1 MAKNRYN
8 KQETV
13 TNGYAY
19 ISMKN
24 KIKKLNEARLEGD
37 YSEAQKIID
46 EVDEIFQNEVIDL
59 TKATTVINNKWS
71 THNRRQESETVT
83 KLLTSLHNDNFF
95 MVAPNSGFTANSA
108 IEKAIDFNNKITY
121 TPQGV
126 NTFASYTDVVGA
138 YDQLQKLKD
147 QGGHLYLF
155 DTETIGGKNTSNIWN
170 PLGIT
175 EFASQKINMATGEYT
190 KTNIVLGIQDTIEN
204 KQKVEKILNALG
216 STLNDKEVSSKLTN
230 DASIILN
237 DEELRVTAYRL
248 ALYGDYASEFEDVV
262 DENGRRYKRAKSL
275 ASSDINDWLDPKKIK
290 RGWEKNVA
298 AFKASPMT
306 EYGLT
311 EAQLAF
317 IDSVAE
323 MYDAANNKTGMIGG
337 QNIVP
342 FDFKV
347 VNTELARYKEMLQ
360 KSVDTAGAYG
370 VPVVN
375 AKKGLA
381 YIESKFGGTGGL
393 SAPSQ
398 QIFDTLPMI
407 QFIREKFGINALFN
421 NNQEA
426 IAAAGKGTAKQ
437 ENIGAVWFPDLFA
450 SGEAHMADFDV
461 DVQRAFFTAPI
472 PELGDKTFIEHFM
485 TVEQG
490 GGLKGLNM
498 PAQTIKAGNEQQILY
513 AKKGTRDRTFGG
525 KAALDHTYNR
535 RTGEVFTSSNYEI
548 MGLNK
553 MPQFAGDI
561 NMGTNINK
569 GHFYYVDDIKK
580 IKAADLADNLGATLP
595 ELSGPD
601 VFQVRMRMA
610 VADKYKGRGLEDL
623 EYVLHFGSEYELSGW
638 FSSNFDIPLVKDD
651 AGKYVLNGDNA
662 LDILEKV
669 KIKDGEVIR
678 PYGNYLGDPGQI
690 VQEVLELSNEK
701 ALVDSTLRDLSD
713 PNKMYSRI
721 EKQLKI
727 RAKLTDAGL
736 DNVTQEEIADLL
748 FGSPIVRM
756 DGMSESQT
764 KSLIKE
770 IQDIAGFVPKGSDES
785 KVYSN
790 SIRKTITA
798 WDFIGA
804 NDEFYMKTFDNLE
817 KFAQKR
823 NYTMKQRNY
832 MFAQVVENLKAQVAD
847 EMFEDPD
854 KVKQIIHNVK
864 DFEGSLEEVKKI
876 YDIALPD
883 TFIKE
888 HTKKK
893 QIENGISINNDENIL
908 TVRLGDN
915 SSSHRLEDQLVKMKY
930 GENSNLRM
938 NPEHYKRSAMYDF
951 VNHLNTLDD
960 FKDNEYIEEALKHMN
975 ANIESFN
982 SNTVAMNVL
991 NAMEQVKA
999 GDPTKGIIK
1008 DINVRSVLEQTPE
1021 FNTKLNSL
1029 VDSVFI
1035 DAMENTPVPLDLTVG
1050 NTDDA
1055 IRNHIKN
1062 NVLHN
1067 YLPTRAE
1074 FDKTLV
1080 GLNKTQ
1086 KWQKELLYETLEKQI
1101 TDSLV
1106 DITGALSSVPNSDL
1120 MIMPDGRFVFKQ
1132 GQQAITIDS
1141 IPKIKLDGDTLYG
1154 QVGNSKVQVHLDLGL
1169 DAANNMIVTTN
1180 LGDAYT
1186 KNKTVTK
1193 NIKRK
1198 VKDGTFIMEDVYGIT
1213 SHLSEKFR
1221 QDSRYEFKSGDWF
1234 SNFMVGTGELQTLLP
1249 KMFSEDGDPNFK
1261 AIADKINLTDKERQ
1275 ILADAFRNVD
1285 KAVEPGELN
1294 PVVNQYLSAYWVE
1307 IVQGL
1312 SNARGNA
1319 DTKKLSSGLTIGTK
1333 GKGKL
1338 QRGKLMGSNMRF
1350 ATGFANSL
1358 DNLGRP
1364 VVDGSGNVK
1373 FIRSDQV
1380 REAAKRSQ
1388 GLFYEGALFESMDT
1402 DPLNKKITNGVEEIT
1417 TGWTSRTA
1425 YVGEHGIRAIIENN
1439 QDRVLANNTIKNLA
1453 DEKKQN
1459 IYNMMKAYV
1468 NTFEQQKVL
1477 DARTFDSVN
1486 NVAVSANT
1494 IKLSTAKDF
1503 INIPKE
1509 EKLLHADKYERLLNL
1524 MGDIDIT
1531 PEGVVSYK
1539 SSVGD
1544 IVKRGETI
1552 IPFAKYGGE
1561 STNWTTK
1568 MDRSLLRFQ
1577 VYNQQGIALTDEEI
1591 SEVLRKNKHVFD
1603 NIDMNKRSDKLG
1615 AFLKALDDYEVNFTV
1630 EDINR
1635 TTLPKILA
1643 NDSEKSM
1650 NHILYAKTGTI
1661 NEQVAQ
1667 VFKSYSDE
1675 TAELI
1680 QGTVLTDQALAAYF
1694 KDISKRDATISKA
1707 GFANWEDFVKAWKGE
1722 MYTMSDVLFGKGG
1735 IFEGFTDIA
1744 NDNLLGHDN
1753 KGTMLMGSLN
1763 EAVAMLGKYSSAD
1776 KKESQESL
1784 ELGFK
1789 KFLDFYNKETIDDKG
1804 NKIYANKFFVNQSG
1818 EALDIELVNGR
1829 FRLKGGQGLK
1839 AGLDEYD
1846 MVDYEKLESMI
1857 RDVDKFLVDEGA
1869 TKEDR
1874 LIHKVK
1880 HVQKEDKHMFY
1891 ADDEGEEF
1899 FGRMIYSKEGD
1910 KDIIVG
1916 SVGSTYKKIVMDPE
1930 TQSSM
1935 PQEYFDT
1942 KMDYLK
1948 LKGEKTNIEHELN
1961 ALKKDLGV
1969 RSSADIDPATVDP
1982 LDMDK
1987 INKIN
1992 ELIKLEDKYAQA
2004 EMKLSNMDEYL
2015 KNMEGTGH
2023 AFRIGD
2029 QEEKIIKNYFI
2040 NSNRF
2045 GALDKRIAAGELS
2058 KETIA
2063 ASNVLRGLD
2072 RNNYT
2077 STEGVKVYQ
2086 DLLDELHAQ
2095 KYYNEFFDTKELL
2108 KSGVEEGGKY
2118 EHLKYIYDDVIG
2130 TKRANKL
2137 GVETAELMHQ
2147 INMASLADE
2156 YNNVN
2161 RDKQKL
2167 IDAGFEIMTPKEY
2180 LNEFGDP
2187 NMPGYTS
2194 AIKKNV
2200 LLELDMMDGAGP
2212 EYIAVSG
2219 MGSVL
2224 DNAEIRQDWH
2234 KYAGKVSKIYET
2246 EFLDAHGD
2254 PNKVPKILERMENAK
2269 QELRKSTSSF
2279 LEKGSEAHNRMRQ
2292 EVHAAV
2298 DRVKIIST
2306 MGDPDNPLLQQAQ
2319 IEGRSISEWIKDGVY
2334 HDYTFD
2340 SLESFEKRG
2349 YFKKEFLESMGMNSR
2364 EEMIEHLR
2372 THGTVMMDDRY
2383 PNIRERSLTPIR
2395 HFLAVDDQGMSFLAN
2410 NATMMAPWTML
2421 AMNADSD
2428 GDSVS
2433 RFLVKHKGVDH
2444 LQYSIARKKA
2454 LEIFEQNSDF
2464 KALSALEQ
2472 EEKIKAQTIGFMK
2485 SFGIKENGL
2494 AEEAYNTF
2502 FLREAEMGLT
2512 ARVENKKWYG
2522 DVVDTWKGDS
2532 KKTVT
2537 AMSIKYGDGYSGAEL
2552 IGGKSV
2558 FGKTRFTALSETPT
2572 WKEVRNNMDQINQAI
2587 SVVQSNAHLLSA
2599 ETQEYVKDILDNSA
2613 DIFSHNDENKALDQ
2627 LLTAYG
2633 ELANNSQARI
2643 SSDGF
2648 ASVSEAAIKRSRINK
2663 YHIEGMK
2670 KLGVTA
2676 TGNVNSTLYGIS
2688 QAIKSHHGDIN
2699 NPMYDE
2705 IMRSITSEMSYLLEE
2720 TPISGKKHEVKAGD
2734 ARLIEFGEVFRKI
2747 RDEGRTDENIAAMK
2761 NYFTTYMNHD
2771 EIATAYDMTV
2781 TKANVNAADILT
2793 EKDDKVKYM
2802 IDKYTEYIG
2811 QALDKDSYLYAE
2823 VQGHSLVG
2831 RKNSQGGTIHKLS
2844 GKVETGYSN
2853 LGDTIADISGINTR
2867 VNEIPKKQAEE
2878 TAEAIAQKTTQQFK
2892 LPEINANEKKIA
2904 DGIESAS
2911 NKIAK
2916 SIISN
2921 GSGIKKG
2928 LGMGVVGLAAGLIA
2942 AGYASGNPLNDPDPA
2957 TIDQKGYDGVKAA
2970 PEMMFSSG
2978 QGFAPNNTGGYII
2991 NIKGDTKKGNRQLKK
3006 ALKQATRNTVGP
3018 TGVTMNIRTSQSQ
3031 GAYSDRDIENILN
3044 NYF

>member
-1 MAKNRYN
+1 MAKRYN
-8 KQETV
+8 KQETI
-13 TNGYAY
+13 TSGYSY

-24 KIKKLNEARLEGD
+24 KIKKINEARLEGD
-37 YSEAQKIID
+37 YSEAQRIID
-46 EVDEIFQNEVIDL
+46 DIDKIFENEIVDLN
-59 TKATTVINNKWS
+59 KATTVINNKWS
-71 THNRRQESETVT
+71 THNRRKESEKLTR
-83 KLLTSLHNDNFF
+83 LLTNLHNDNFF
-95 MVAPNSGFTANSA
+95 QIAPNTGFTANSA
-108 IEKAIDFNNKITY
+108 IEKAIDFNHKIVY
-121 TPQGV
+121 TQQGV
-126 NTFASYTDVVGA
+126 STFASYTDVVGA
-138 YDQLQKLKD
+138 YDQLQELK
-147 QGGHLYLF
+147 QKGGHLYLF
-155 DTETIGGKNTSNIWN
+155 DTETIGGKNTSGIWN

-175 EFASQKINMATGEYT
+175 EYASQKINMATGAYE
-190 KTNIVLGIQDTIEN
+190 KTNIVLGIQDSIEN

-216 STLNDKEVSSKLTN
+216 STLNDKEVSANLTN

-248 ALYGDYASEFEDVV
+248 AIYGDHASEFEDVV
-262 DENGRRYKRAKSL
+262 DANGRRYKRAKSL
-275 ASSDINDWLDPKKIK
+275 ASSEINDWLDPEKIK
-290 RGWEKNVA
+290 RGWLKNVE
-298 AFKASPMT
+298 AFNASPMT
-306 EYGLT
+306 EYGLN

-323 MYDAANNKTGMIGG
+323 MYEAANNKTGMIGG

-381 YIESKFGGTGGL
+381 YIESKFGKGGGL

-407 QFIREKFGINALFN
+407 NFIREKFGINALFN

-426 IAAAGKGTAKQ
+426 IAAAGTGTAKQ
-437 ENIGAVWFPDLFA
+437 ENIGAIWFPDLFA

-472 PELGDKTFIEHFM
+472 PELGNKTFIEHFM

-498 PAQTIKAGNEQQILY
+498 PAQTIKAGNEQQLFY

-525 KAALDHTYNR
+525 KAALDHTINR

-548 MGLNK
+548 MGINK
-553 MPQFAGDI
+553 MPEFNGDI
-561 NMGTNINK
+561 NMGTHINK
-569 GHFYYVDDIKK
+569 GHFYYVDSIKK
-580 IKAADLADNLGATLP
+580 IDAAELAENLGATLP
-595 ELSGPD
+595 ELSGPE

-610 VADKYKGRGLEDL
+610 VADKYKGKGLEDL

-638 FSSNFDIPLVKDD
+638 FSSNFDMPVVKNWY
-651 AGKYVLNGDNA
+651 GYELNGENA

-669 KIKDGEVIR
+669 KVKDGEVIR
-678 PYGNYLGDPGQI
+678 PVGNYMAPTSLL
-690 VQEVLELSNEK
+690 VQEVLEASNEK
-701 ALVDSTLRDLSD
+701 ALVDNALRDLSD
-713 PNKMYSRI
+713 PNKMYNRI

-748 FGSPIVRM
+748 FGDPIARM
-756 DGMSESQT
+756 NGMTDKET

-770 IQDIAGFVPKGSDES
+770 IQEIAGFIPKGSDES

-790 SIRKTITA
+790 SIRKTIA
-798 WDFIGA
+798 SWNFIGA

-817 KFAQKR
+817 KFA
-823 NYTMKQRNY
+823 KQRNY
-832 MFAQVVENLKAQVAD
+832 TTKQKNIMFAQVVENLKAQVAD
-847 EMFEDPD
+847 KMFDDPE

-864 DFEGSLEEVKKI
+864 DFEGTLEEVKKI

-883 TFIKE
+883 SFIKE
-888 HTKKK
+888 RTKKK
-893 QIENGISINNDENIL
+893 TIENGLSINNGDNIL
-908 TVRLGDN
+908 TVRLGDKA
-915 SSSHRLEDQLVKMKY
+915 SSHNLEKQLVKMKY

-938 NPEHYKRSAMYDF
+938 NPEHYKRVAMYDF
-951 VNHLNTLDD
+951 VNHLKTLDD
-960 FKDNEYIEEALKHMN
+960 FKDNEYIQNAIKHMN
-975 ANIESFN
+975 TNIDSFN
-982 SNTVAMNVL
+982 SNAVAMDVL
-991 NAMEQVKA
+991 KAMEQVKSI
-999 GDPTKGIIK
+999 DPAKGIIK
-1008 DINVRSVLEQTPE
+1008 DINVRSMLEQTPE
-1021 FNTKLNSL
+1021 FNAELNKL

-1035 DAMENTPVPLDLTVG
+1035 DAINNTPVPLDLTVG
-1050 NTDDA
+1050 DTDE
-1055 IRNHIKN
+1055 ILRGYIKN
-1062 NVLHN
+1062 NILQH

-1074 FDKTLV
+1074 FDKTLT
-1080 GLNKTQ
+1080 GLNKEQ
-1086 KWQKELLYETLEKQI
+1086 KWQKDLLYKTLEKQI
-1101 TDSLV
+1101 TNSLI
-1106 DITGALSSVPNSDL
+1106 DTAGALSSVPNSEL
-1120 MIMPDGRFVFKQ
+1120 LIGPDGRFIFKQ

-1154 QVGNSKVQVHLDLGL
+1154 QVGNSKVQVYLDLAL
-1169 DAANNMIVTTN
+1169 DSSNNVIVSTN
-1180 LGDAYT
+1180 LGEAYT
-1186 KNKTVTK
+1186 KNKAVTK
-1193 NIKRK
+1193 NLKRK
-1198 VKDGTFIMEDVYGIT
+1198 VKEGTFIMEDAY
-1213 SHLSEKFR
+1213 SLAAHLSDEFR

-1234 SNFMVGTGELQTLLP
+1234 SNFMVGTGNLQTLLP
-1249 KMFSEDGDPNFK
+1249 KMFSEDGDENFK
-1261 AIADKINLTDKERQ
+1261 AIADKINLSDKERK
-1275 ILADAFRNVD
+1275 ILADAFRDAD
-1285 KAVEPGELN
+1285 KTVEAGELN
-1294 PVVNQYLSAYWVE
+1294 PVINQYLSAYWVE

-1312 SNARGNA
+1312 SDARGNS
-1319 DTKKLSSGLTIGTK
+1319 DTRKLSSGLTIGTK

-1338 QRGKLMGSNMRF
+1338 QHGKLMGSNMRF

-1380 REAAKRSQ
+1380 REAAKRAQ
-1388 GLFYEGALFESMDT
+1388 GLFYDGALFESVET
-1402 DPLNKKITNGVEEIT
+1402 DPLNKKIANGVGEIT

-1425 YVGEHGIRAIIENN
+1425 YVGEYGLRAIIENN
-1439 QDRVLANNTIKNLA
+1439 QDKVLAHNTVKNLA

-1459 IYNMMKAYV
+1459 IYDMMKAYV

-1477 DARTFDSVN
+1477 DARTFDNVN

-1494 IKLSTAKDF
+1494 IKLSTAKDI

-1509 EKLLHADKYERLLNL
+1509 EKLLHADKYERLINL
-1524 MGDIDIT
+1524 MGDVEIT
-1531 PEGVVSYK
+1531 PEGVINYK

-1561 STNWTTK
+1561 SENWTTK
-1568 MDRSLLRFQ
+1568 MDKSLLKFQ

-1591 SEVLRKNKHVFD
+1591 SKVLRKNKHVFEGV
-1603 NIDMNKRSDKLG
+1603 NMNERSEKLG
-1615 AFLKALDDYEVNFTV
+1615 ALLKALDDYEINFTV

-1635 TTLPKILA
+1635 ITLPKILA

-1661 NEQVAQ
+1661 NESVAQ
-1667 VFKSYSDE
+1667 VFKNYSDE
-1675 TAELI
+1675 TADLLT
-1680 QGTVLTDQALAAYF
+1680 GTVLTDRALAAYF
-1694 KDISKRDATISKA
+1694 KDTVKRTDVVKQA
-1707 GFANWEDFVKAWKGE
+1707 GFTDWDDFIKAWKSE

-1744 NDNLLGHDN
+1744 NDNLLGHEN

-1763 EAVAMLGKYSSAD
+1763 EAVAMLGKYSSTD

-1784 ELGFK
+1784 ALGFK

-1804 NKIYANKFFVNQSG
+1804 NKVYANKFFINQSG

-1829 FRLKGGQGLK
+1829 LRLKGGKSLDS
-1839 AGLDEYD
+1839 GLDSYD
-1846 MVDYEKLESMI
+1846 MVDYKKLESMI

-1874 LIHKVK
+1874 LIHKVTK
-1880 HVQKEDKHMFY
+1880 IETKDRYIFY
-1891 ADDEGEEF
+1891 ADDEGEEL
-1899 FGRMIYSKEGD
+1899 FGRMLYSKEGD
-1910 KDIIVG
+1910 QDIIVG

-1948 LKGEKTNIEHELN
+1948 LKGEKTNMEHELN
-1961 ALKKDLGV
+1961 ALRKYLGV
-1969 RSSADIDPATVDP
+1969 TSSAEIDPSTIDPSDIETV
-1982 LDMDK
+1982 
-1987 INKIN
+1987 NKIN
-1992 ELIKLEDKYAQA
+1992 ELIKLENEYAQA
-2004 EMKLSNMDEYL
+2004 EMKLSDMDEYL

-2040 NSNRF
+2040 NSDRF
-2045 GALDKRIAAGELS
+2045 GAIDKRIAAGELS
-2058 KETIA
+2058 EESIK
-2063 ASNVLRGLD
+2063 ASNVLRGID
-2072 RNNYT
+2072 RNNYAT
-2077 STEGVKVYQ
+2077 TNGVKVYQ
-2086 DLLDELHAQ
+2086 SLIDELHEQ
-2095 KYYNEFFDTKELL
+2095 KYYNEYFDTRQLTEKAVQ
-2108 KSGVEEGGKY
+2108 KGGQY

-2130 TKRANKL
+2130 TKRASKL
-2137 GVETAELMHQ
+2137 GVQTAELMHQ
-2147 INMASLADE
+2147 INMAALADE

-2161 RDKQKL
+2161 RDMDKL
-2167 IDAGFEIMTPKEY
+2167 LDAGFEIMTPEKY

-2234 KYAGKVSKIYET
+2234 KYAGKVSKIYNT
-2246 EFLDAHGD
+2246 EFLEAHGD
-2254 PNKVPKILERMENAK
+2254 PNKVGKIVERLEKAK
-2269 QELRKSTSSF
+2269 QELRDSTSSF

-2292 EVHAAV
+2292 EVHAAT

-2306 MGDPDNPLLQQAQ
+2306 MGDPNNPLLKQAQ
-2319 IEGRSISEWIKDGVY
+2319 IEGRSISEWIQDGVY

-2340 SLESFEKRG
+2340 SLESFQKRG
-2349 YFKKEFLESMGMNSR
+2349 YFKKSFMESMGINSR

-2372 THGTVMMDDRY
+2372 THGTIMMDDRY
-2383 PNIRERSLTPIR
+2383 PNIRERSLTPVR

-2433 RFLVKHKGVDH
+2433 RVLVKHKGVDNI
-2444 LQYSIARKKA
+2444 QYSIARKKA
-2454 LEIFEQNSDF
+2454 LEVLEQNDDF
-2464 KALSALEQ
+2464 NALDALDQ
-2472 EEKIKAQTIGFMK
+2472 EKQIKAQTIGFMK
-2485 SFGIKENGL
+2485 SFGIEKGL
-2494 AEEAYNTF
+2494 AADAYDTF
-2502 FLREAEMGLT
+2502 FLREVEMGLT
-2512 ARVENKKWYG
+2512 ARDENKKWYN
-2522 DVVDTWKGDS
+2522 DVVDTWKSDS

-2537 AMSIKYGDGYSGAEL
+2537 AMSIKYGDGYSGAEVV
-2552 IGGKSV
+2552 GGKSV
-2558 FGKTRFTALSETPT
+2558 FGRTRFTALSETPT
-2572 WKEVRNNMDQINQAI
+2572 WKEVRSNIDDVNQAI
-2587 SVVQSNAHLLSA
+2587 STVQKNAHLLSA
-2599 ETQEYVKDILDNSA
+2599 ETQEYISDILNNPA
-2613 DIFSHNDENKALDQ
+2613 DIFGHNDENKALDQ

-2633 ELANNSQARI
+2633 ELVNNADSNI
-2643 SSDGF
+2643 TSKGF
-2648 ASVSEAAIKRSRINK
+2648 ASVSDAAIKRSRINK

-2699 NPMYDE
+2699 NPLYDE

-2747 RDEGRTDENIAAMK
+2747 RDEGRTDENVAAMK
-2761 NYFTTYMNHD
+2761 NYFSTYMNHD
-2771 EIATAYDMTV
+2771 EIATAYDMTAM
-2781 TKANVNAADILT
+2781 KANIPTVDLKT
-2793 EKDDKVKYM
+2793 EKADKVSYM

-2831 RKNSQGGTIHKLS
+2831 RKSSRGGTVHQLG
-2844 GKVETGYSN
+2844 GKVETTYSN
-2853 LGDTIADISGINTR
+2853 LGEFVADTSGINTS
-2867 VNEIPKKQAEE
+2867 VNTIPKKQAQQ
-2878 TAEAIAQKTTQQFK
+2878 TAEAVAQRTVQEFK
-2892 LPEINANEKKIA
+2892 LPEVNTNEKAIVA
-2904 DGIESAS
+2904 GAEAAS

-2916 SIISN
+2916 SIMN
-2921 GSGIKKG
+2921 SGGGLKKG
-2928 LGMGVVGLAAGLIA
+2928 LGLGVVGLAAGLIA

-2957 TIDQKGYDGVKAA
+2957 TITQEGYENVKAA

-3006 ALKQATRNTVGP
+3006 ALRQATRNTIGP
-3018 TGVTMNIRTSQSQ
+3018 TGVTMNIKTSQSQ

>member
-1 MAKNRYN
+1 
-8 KQETV
+8 
-13 TNGYAY
+13 
-19 ISMKN
+19 MKN
-24 KIKKLNEARLEGD
+24 KIKKINEARVEGD
-37 YSEAQKIID
+37 YSEAQRIID
-46 EVDEIFQNEVIDL
+46 EVDAVFQNEVIDL
-59 TKATTVINNKWS
+59 NKATAVINNKLS
-71 THNRRQESETVT
+71 THGRRKESENVT
-83 KLLTSLHNDNFF
+83 RLLTNLHNDNFF
-95 MVAPNSGFTANSA
+95 QVAPNTGFTANSA
-108 IEKAIDFNNKITY
+108 IEKAIDFNNKIIY

-138 YDQLQKLKD
+138 YEQLQKLKN

-175 EFASQKINMATGEYT
+175 EYASQKINMATGEYT
-190 KTNIVLGIQDTIEN
+190 KTNIVLGIQDTIDN

-248 ALYGDYASEFEDVV
+248 AIYGDYDSKFEDVV
-262 DENGRRYKRAKSL
+262 DANGRRYKQAKSL
-275 ASSDINDWLDPKKIK
+275 ASSDIKDWLDPEKIK
-290 RGWEKNVA
+290 RGWQKNVE
-298 AFKASPMT
+298 AFHASPMT
-306 EYGLT
+306 EYGLN

-323 MYDAANNKTGMIGG
+323 MYYAANSGTGMIGG

-360 KSVDTAGAYG
+360 KSIDTAGANG

-381 YIESKFGGTGGL
+381 YIESKFGKKGAL

-548 MGLNK
+548 MGPNK

-561 NMGTNINK
+561 NMGTHINK

-601 VFQVRMRMA
+601 VYQVRMRMA

-638 FSSNFDIPLVKDD
+638 FSSNFDMPLVKDEN
-651 AGKYVLNGDNA
+651 GKYVLNGDNA

-678 PYGNYLGDPGQI
+678 SYGNYLGDPGQI

-748 FGSPIVRM
+748 FGTPIARM
-756 DGMSESQT
+756 EGMTDKQS

-817 KFAQKR
+817 KFAEKR

-832 MFAQVVENLKAQVAD
+832 MFAQVVENLKAQVAN
-847 EMFEDPD
+847 EMFEDPE

-888 HTKKK
+888 RTKKK
-893 QIENGISINNDENIL
+893 QIESGLSINNDKNIL
-908 TVRLGDN
+908 TVRLGDK

-938 NPEHYKRSAMYDF
+938 NPEHYKRIAMYDF
-951 VNHLNTLDD
+951 VKHLNTLDD
-960 FKDNEYIEEALKHMN
+960 FKDNEYIQDALKHMN
-975 ANIESFN
+975 ANIENFN

-999 GDPTKGIIK
+999 VDPTKGIIK

-1021 FNTKLNSL
+1021 FNARLNSL

-1035 DAMENTPVPLDLTVG
+1035 DTMENTPVPLDLTAG
-1050 NTDDA
+1050 NTDDI

-1074 FDKTLV
+1074 FDKTLT

-1086 KWQKELLYETLEKQI
+1086 RWQKELLYDTLEKQI

-1106 DITGALSSVPNSDL
+1106 DITGALSQVPNSEF
-1120 MIMPDGRFVFKQ
+1120 MIMPDGRFIFKQ

-1180 LGDAYT
+1180 LGEAYT

-1193 NIKRK
+1193 NIKRR

-1249 KMFSEDGDPNFK
+1249 KMFSEDGDLNFK

-1275 ILADAFRNVD
+1275 ILADAFKNVD
-1285 KAVEPGELN
+1285 KTVEAGELD
-1294 PVVNQYLSAYWVE
+1294 PVINQYLSAYWVE

-1312 SNARGNA
+1312 SDARGDAN
-1319 DTKKLSSGLTIGTK
+1319 TRKLSSGLTIGTK

-1338 QRGKLMGSNMRF
+1338 QHGKLMGSNMRF

-1380 REAAKRSQ
+1380 REAAKRAQ
-1388 GLFYEGALFESMDT
+1388 GLFYDGALFESVST
-1402 DPLNKKITNGVEEIT
+1402 DPLNKKIANGVGEIT

-1425 YVGEHGIRAIIENN
+1425 YVGQHGIKAIIENN

-1503 INIPKE
+1503 VNIPKE

-1524 MGDIDIT
+1524 MGDIEMT
-1531 PEGVVSYK
+1531 PEGVINYK

-1544 IVKRGETI
+1544 IVKPGETI

-1603 NIDMNKRSDKLG
+1603 NVDINKRSDKLG

-1630 EDINR
+1630 EDVNR

-1675 TAELI
+1675 TAELVT
-1680 QGTVLTDQALAAYF
+1680 GTVLTDQALAAYF
-1694 KDISKRDATISKA
+1694 KDIPKRDTMVSKA
-1707 GFANWEDFVKAWKGE
+1707 GFSSWDDFVSAWKSE

-1753 KGTMLMGSLN
+1753 KGTMLVGSLN

-1776 KKESQESL
+1776 KQESQASL

-1804 NKIYANKFFVNQSG
+1804 NKTYANKFFINQSG

-1829 FRLKGGQGLK
+1829 LRLKGGQGLEN
-1839 AGLDEYD
+1839 GLDKYD

-1880 HVQKEDKHMFY
+1880 QVTKDNRHVFY
-1891 ADDEGEEF
+1891 ADDEGEEL
-1899 FGRMIYSKEGD
+1899 FGRMLYSKEGD

-1916 SVGSTYKKIVMDPE
+1916 SIGSTYKKIVMDPE

-1961 ALKKDLGV
+1961 ALRKDLGV
-1969 RSSADIDPATVDP
+1969 TSSAEIDPSTVDP
-1982 LDMDK
+1982 SDIEEVNK
-1987 INKIN
+1987 INK
-1992 ELIKLEDKYAQA
+1992 LIKLESEYAQA
-2004 EMKLSNMDEYL
+2004 EMKLSDMDEYL

-2029 QEEKIIKNYFI
+2029 QEEKIIKNYFV
-2040 NSNRF
+2040 NADRF
-2045 GALDKRIAAGELS
+2045 GAIDKRIAAGELS
-2058 KETIA
+2058 EESIK
-2063 ASNVLRGLD
+2063 ASNVLRGID

-2077 STEGVKVYQ
+2077 TTEGVKVYQ
-2086 DLLDELHAQ
+2086 GLLDELHAQ
-2095 KYYNEFFDTKELL
+2095 KYYNEYFDTKELI
-2108 KSGVEEGGKY
+2108 KSSVKKGGEY

-2130 TKRANKL
+2130 TKRADKL

-2147 INMASLADE
+2147 INMAKLADE

-2167 IDAGFEIMTPKEY
+2167 IDAGFEIMTPEKY
-2180 LNEFGDP
+2180 LNDFGDP
-2187 NMPGYTS
+2187 NAPGYTS

-2200 LLELDMMDGAGP
+2200 LLELDMMDGSGP

-2234 KYAGKVSKIYET
+2234 KHAGKVSKIYQT
-2246 EFLDAHGD
+2246 EFLEAHGD
-2254 PNKVPKILERMENAK
+2254 PNKVPKILERMEQAK
-2269 QELRKSTSSF
+2269 QDLRKSTSSF
-2279 LEKGSEAHNRMRQ
+2279 LEKGSEAHKRMRQ
-2292 EVHAAV
+2292 EVHAAT

-2349 YFKKEFLESMGMNSR
+2349 YFKKDFLESMGMNSR

-2372 THGTVMMDDRY
+2372 VHGTVMMDDRY

-2395 HFLAVDDQGMSFLAN
+2395 HYLAVDDQGMNFLAN

-2433 RFLVKHKGVDH
+2433 RFLVKHKNVDH
-2444 LQYSIARKKA
+2444 LQYSIARNKA
-2454 LEIFEQNSDF
+2454 LEVLGQDDGF
-2464 KALSALEQ
+2464 KALDALEQ
-2472 EEKIKAQTIGFMK
+2472 EKQIKAQTIGFMK
-2485 SFGIKENGL
+2485 SFGIKEKGL
-2494 AEEAYNTF
+2494 AAEAYDTF
-2502 FLREAEMGLT
+2502 FLREVEMGLT
-2512 ARVENKKWYG
+2512 ARDENKEWYG

-2537 AMSIKYGDGYSGAEL
+2537 AMSIKYGDGYSGAEVV
-2552 IGGKSV
+2552 GGKSV

-2587 SVVQSNAHLLSA
+2587 SVVQSNAHLLST
-2599 ETQEYVKDILDNSA
+2599 ETQEYAKDILEQSA
-2613 DIFSHNDENKALDQ
+2613 DIFGHNDENKALDQ

-2633 ELANNSQARI
+2633 ELAGNSQSRV
-2643 SSDGF
+2643 SSEGF

-2761 NYFTTYMNHD
+2761 NYFSTYMNHD
-2771 EIATAYDMTV
+2771 EIARAYDMTV
-2781 TKANVNAADILT
+2781 MKANVPVSERLT
-2793 EKDDKVKYM
+2793 EKADKVNEM
-2802 IDKYTEYIG
+2802 IDKYTDFIG
-2811 QALDKDSYLYAE
+2811 QALDKDSYLYSE

-2831 RKNSQGGTIHKLS
+2831 RKNSQGGTVHKLG

-2853 LGDTIADISGINTR
+2853 LGDFIADTSGINTQT
-2867 VNEIPKKQAEE
+2867 NPIPKKQAEE
-2878 TAEAIAQKTTQQFK
+2878 TAEAIAQKTAQEFK
-2892 LPEINANEKKIA
+2892 LPEIDVNERRVVEGA
-2904 DGIESAS
+2904 EAAS

-2916 SIISN
+2916 SIL
-2921 GSGIKKG
+2921 GGGGTG
-2928 LGMGVVGLAAGLIA
+2928 LRKSLGLGVVGLAAGLIA

-2957 TIDQKGYDGVKAA
+2957 TVTQEGFENVKMA

-2991 NIKGDTKKGNRQLKK
+2991 NIKGDTRKGNRQLKK
-3006 ALKQATRNTVGP
+3006 ALKQATRNAVGP

-3031 GAYSDRDIENILN
+3031 GAYSDKDIENILN